1 MENEQKK
8 SDNHNRIYIIIA
20 ALVLCAGAYCTLRGS
35 GNGAGTAEV
44 HQRTDATMERIEKEH
59 TNAGRE
65 LDAVGAELDSAGTAV
80 GRTDELV
87 DRSQECVI
95 RNTESI
101 IECQQIVSDCRKIV
115 TDSNRIYREVEEANR
130 SRAGSGGGS

>member
-8 SDNHNRIYIIIA
+8 SDNHNRIYVIII
-20 ALVLCAGAYCTLRGS
+20 ALVLCTAFYSFVRSC

-44 HQRTDATMERIEKEH
+44 HQRTDTTVDAVEAEHAT
-59 TNAGRE
+59 AGRE
-65 LDAVGAELDSAGTAV
+65 LDTVGAELDSAGTAV

-95 RNTESI
+95 RNTESV
-101 IECQQIVSDCRKIV
+101 IECQQIVSECRKIV
-115 TDSNRIYREVEEANR
+115 ADSQRVYCEVEEANR
-130 SRAGSGGGS
+130 SGTESGG

>member
-20 ALVLCAGAYCTLRGS
+20 ALVLCAGAYCALRSS
-35 GNGAGTAEV
+35 GNGANIEQI
-44 HQRTDATMERIEKEH
+44 HKSTDTTVDAVEAEH
-59 TNAGRE
+59 TTAGRE
-65 LDAVGAELDSAGTAV
+65 LDTVGAELDSAGTAV

-95 RNTESI
+95 RNTESV
-101 IECQQIVSDCRKIV
+101 IECQQIVSECRKIV
-115 TDSNRIYREVEEANR
+115 ADSQRVYCEVEEANR
-130 SRAGSGGGS
+130 SGTESGG

>member
-8 SDNHNRIYIIIA
+8 SDNHNRIYIIIIA
-20 ALVLCAGAYCTLRGS
+20 VALCTAFYSFVRS
-35 GNGAGTAEV
+35 CGNGAGTAEV

-65 LDAVGAELDSAGTAV
+65 LDTVGAELDSAGTAV

-95 RNTESI
+95 RNTESV
-101 IECQQIVSDCRKIV
+101 IECQRIVGECRKIV
-115 TDSNRIYREVEEANR
+115 ADSQRVYGEVEEANR
-130 SRAGSGGGS
+130 SGTGSGGGS

>member
-8 SDNHNRIYIIIA
+8 SDNHNRIYVIII
-20 ALVLCAGAYCTLRGS
+20 ALVLCAVAYFTMRSC
-35 GNGAGTAEV
+35 GNDAGTAEV
-44 HQRTDATMERIEKEH
+44 HQRTDATMEHIEKEH

-65 LDAVGAELDSAGTAV
+65 LNTVGAELDSAGTAV

-95 RNTESI
+95 RNTESV
-101 IECQQIVSDCRKIV
+101 IECQQIVSECRKIIA
-115 TDSNRIYREVEEANR
+115 NCNHIIGEVEAANR
-130 SRAGSGGGS
+130 AGEGSGSGS